1 MKKDL
6 FTYIKKH
13 FGTETDVIN
22 RLLVSSFAYFNQL
35 SIKQNEFLLSYLIDP
50 LEQDDFLKLTEF
62 IKSKEI
68 KFEFENLIE
77 YFEFVISPEDKI
89 INGAVY
95 TPLFIRDYIVEQ
107 SFKKN
112 NRAIAKCLLG
122 DFACGCGCFL
132 YTGAKKIKALT
143 GKSYFDIFKD
153 NIYGLDI
160 TDYSV
165 ERTKIILS
173 LLAITEGEDANFEFN
188 IFKGNALSFD
198 WKKECHTVAKK
209 RGFDFIL
216 SNPPYV
222 GAKNISEDNRDLLN
236 KWSVSQVGNPD
247 LYIPFFQIGMEN
259 LRKDGVLG
267 YITVNSFIR
276 SLNGRLL
283 RAYIQKQRPEMEII
297 DFGNEQVF
305 QGRSTYTCLC
315 FISKRESDKIG
326 YINTQIKNLTTELKL
341 DYAKYEDLD
350 PNRAWKVGSKDT
362 VAIVKSIE
370 QTGKSLGDTIN
381 IKNGFATLR
390 NSIYLFTPE
399 HEREDCFVF
408 IKNGKYFE
416 VEKSIC
422 RDAIKAN
429 ILRSE
434 KDINKFK
441 EKIIFPYKV
450 QESPQTELFVD
461 NKSTLSLIK
470 ETCLLTNYPKA
481 YAYLSENKTSL
492 ANRDKGKREYEEWY
506 AYGRNQAL
514 LISGYKLLFPCYS
527 NKPYFVLTEE
537 KDLLFYNGYA
547 LVSNSLRELEILK
560 KILNSALFW
569 FYIQNTSKPYS
580 SNYFALSK
588 NFIKDFGICKL
599 SMEEQEYLLATNNQI
614 DINSFLDNKYKIK
627 TRSKK
632 QELEFA

>member
-13 FGTETDVIN
+13 FGTETDVVN
-22 RLLVSSFAYFNQL
+22 RLLVTSFAYINQL

-50 LEQDDFLKLTEF
+50 LEQDDFLKLIEY
-62 IKSKEI
+62 IKLKDI

-95 TPLFIRDYIVEQ
+95 TPLFIRDYIVKQ

-112 NRAIAKCLLG
+112 NKAIAKCLLG

-173 LLAITEGEDANFEFN
+173 LLAITEGEDKNFEFN

-198 WKKECHTVAKK
+198 WKKECHAVAKK
-209 RGFDFIL
+209 GGFDFIL

-283 RAYIQKQRPEMEII
+283 RAYIQNERPEMEII

-315 FISKRESDKIG
+315 FISNKESDQIG
-326 YINTQIKNLTTELKL
+326 YINTKIKDLTTELKF
-341 DYAKYEDLD
+341 DYANYEDLE
-350 PNRAWKVGSKDT
+350 PNRGWKVGLKDT
-362 VAIVKSIE
+362 VTIINSIE
-370 QTGKSLGDTIN
+370 KTGKSLGNTID
-381 IKNGFATLR
+381 IRNGFATLR
-390 NSIYLFTPE
+390 NSIYLFTPV
-399 HEREDCFVF
+399 HERDDYYVF

-416 VEKSIC
+416 VEKAIC

-429 ILRSE
+429 ILKSE
-434 KDINKFK
+434 KDINKFR

-450 QESPQTELFVD
+450 QENPQTELFVD
-461 NKSTLSLIK
+461 KKNSISLIK
-470 ETCLLTNYPKA
+470 ETFLLSNYPKA
-481 YAYLSENKTSL
+481 YAYLLENKPSL
-492 ANRDKGKREYEEWY
+492 ANRDKGKKEYEEWY

-514 LISGYKLLFPCYS
+514 LISGFKLLFPCYS

-560 KILNSALFW
+560 KILNSSLFW

-588 NFIKDFGICKL
+588 NFIQDFGICKL
-599 SMEEQEYLLATNNQI
+599 SEAEKEFLLSI
-614 DINSFLDNKYKIK
+614 DNEIEINLFLHDKYNIK
-627 TRSKK
+627 TQKK
-632 QELEFA
+632 KKELQFA